1 MSQTIIPRAAVQ
13 GTATGVLFMAF
24 FGTLWAGIGVGGLE
38 GWGFA
43 WLLTLSLLIGVAL
56 LLAGLLLIR
65 AARGLSNEMTE
76 EDARRERTWRLFG
89 IIFGLE
95 GVFIGAAGA
104 ICNAANRFD
113 LFFSVMAIIVGAHF
127 FPLAYLFRVKVHYIA
142 GTLLCLL
149 AVVGLLLVPYD
160 TVLGQHQIEMRS
172 VVVGFGSAI
181 ILWGTGASV
190 WMIGRRL
197 LDKARNGSGAGL

>member
-65 AARGLSNEMTE
+65 AARGPALTGRGS
-76 EDARRERTWRLFG
+76 WRCGSPASSFR
-89 IIFGLE
+89 
-95 GVFIGAAGA
+95 AG
-104 ICNAANRFD
+104 
-113 LFFSVMAIIVGAHF
+113 
-127 FPLAYLFRVKVHYIA
+127 
-142 GTLLCLL
+142 
-149 AVVGLLLVPYD
+149 
-160 TVLGQHQIEMRS
+160 RS
-172 VVVGFGSAI
+172 
-181 ILWGTGASV
+181 
-190 WMIGRRL
+190 
-197 LDKARNGSGAGL
+197 